1 MIQSAENKVIV
12 KVKSKYIE
20 QFGALTKIAAIQ
32 QNTSIHIEDLVNI
45 RGEVVSLPRVVNK
58 AGFSTEGI
66 EVGDTVLFSFNVIYD
81 FVLKD
86 KDAYQE
92 PIYKNRVGYKGQEYW
107 LADITKIFGVI
118 KDNEVKM
125 VNGYVMAAPF
135 EEEAIF
141 IPGVAKKSRKTKYSE
156 IYHIGSPKTNAKSI
170 KAKDGDVIYYNPLK
184 VQKYQIN
191 NKPFII
197 LQQDKVLGILS
208 K

>member
-1 MIQSAENKVIV
+1 MIQSVENKVIV

-20 QFGALTKIAAIQ
+20 QFGSLTKIAAIQ
-32 QNTSIHIEDLVNI
+32 QNTSVHLEDLVNI

-58 AGFSTEGI
+58 PGFSTEGI
-66 EVGDTVLFSFNVIYD
+66 NIGDTVLFAFNVIYD
-81 FVLKD
+81 FILKD

-92 PIYKNRVGYKGQEYW
+92 PIYRNMVSFRGAEYW

-118 KDNEVKM
+118 KGDEVKM

-135 EEEAIF
+135 QEEAI
-141 IPGVAKKSRKTKYSE
+141 IMPGIAKKSRKTKYSE
-156 IYHIGSPKTNAKSI
+156 IYHIGQPKEGAKPI
-170 KAKDGDVIYYNPLK
+170 KAKTGDTIYYNPLK